1 MAIYADTARSFK
13 PNTGASRQGG
23 GFDPEK
29 GKSYELGIKWQAL
42 DSQLSVD
49 AAIYQIEKRNVLTTD
64 PVDSTFSVAAGEVR
78 SRGFDLNVAGNL
90 TPQWRVIGGYA
101 YVDAEVTK
109 DNVIKS
115 GTRLMNIPQNS
126 FSLLNVYEFQ
136 DGALKGL
143 GLGTGLKYVD
153 ERAGQTANTAFSMG
167 SYTVVDLLS
176 YYKVNDKI
184 RLNLDVKNL
193 SDEDY
198 EEGAFGNVY
207 AYPGAPRTVQV
218 GISYTL

>member
-1 MAIYADTARSFK
+1 M
-13 PNTGASRQGG
+13 
-23 GFDPEK
+23 
-29 GKSYELGIKWQAL
+29 GIKWEAL
-42 DSQLSVD
+42 DRQLSVD

-109 DNVIKS
+109 DNVIDS
-115 GTRLMNIPQNS
+115 GTRLMNIPQQQ
-126 FSLLNVYEFQ
+126 LQPAQRLRVPGRRAQ
-136 DGALKGL
+136 GAGP
-143 GLGTGLKYVD
+143 GHRGSSTSTSAPG
-153 ERAGQTANTAFSMG
+153 RPPTRRSRWTATPS
-167 SYTVVDLLS
+167 STCSS
-176 YYKVNDKI
+176 YYKVNDKV

-193 SDEDY
+193 FDRDY